1 MYIERATHKM
11 ANEYQVSVVTS
22 DAMEQLIVIG
32 QGAGRMSSRELK
44 LELERIEK
52 LEMSSYEHTQK
63 KYRTYLLEDVKKYMD
78 EESSED

>member
-1 MYIERATHKM
+1 M
-11 ANEYQVSVVTS
+11 
-22 DAMEQLIVIG
+22 IG